1 MELEIGLD
9 LQQILSELK
18 GRKEPKVLKDLRGLK
33 EVVTQLF
40 MARLIMSGRC
50 LHHQMVLVIL
60 KLTMV
65 ILEPVLLNI

>member
-1 MELEIGLD
+1 MD

-18 GRKEPKVLKDLRGLK
+18 GHKVLKGHKDLRGHK
-33 EVVTQLF
+33 VEVIQRF